1 METLRFTL
9 THDWGTGA
17 ELHNGRIVLTCG
29 DTFPANMPAA
39 RRYGGY

>member
-1 METLRFTL
+1 MESLRFTL
-9 THDWGTGA
+9 T
-17 ELHNGRIVLTCG
+17 HNGRIVLTCG